1 MGSIRS
7 FIFVFIICSLII
19 VNSGCGSNKSG
30 KASLPGDK
38 KSPVEVRVAFWGSP
52 DEVNIVTDTINTW
65 QKSHPGITVRL
76 DHTPY
81 RGYVDK
87 LLTRI
92 AGRSA
97 PDIVCTEA
105 DLFVT
110 FQAKDVLLDLTPFV
124 KASPEFST
132 KQFYPEIVNRFTVGG
147 KLYAIPRDTAP
158 FACVY
163 YNKKLFDE
171 AGVPY
176 PKDDWNLDDLLD
188 KARKLTKTDKDGR
201 VTQYGFYAWAWPNFV
216 YAFGGSMVD
225 DVKNPSKCTLD
236 SKNSIAGL
244 QFYSDLI
251 NKYKVHPSS
260 TAMTNLAMGVQ
271 GMFMTGRLAM
281 FSSGIWETPGLRKM
295 TDLDWDVA
303 MFPKGPS
310 GVRAFGTGG
319 SGYCILKETKNP
331 EAAFEVIKALAGRSG
346 QTMLADTGLAQPAI
360 KDIAESSHW
369 AFDDKKPKNKAM
381 LDEAM
386 KYVIYEPFHPAWREA
401 KELYINP
408 ELDMVFSGKRS
419 VEDAV
424 KNFTMKVNVLLKN
437 TGENRKGE

>member
-1 MGSIRS
+1 MQLIKSS
-7 FIFVFIICSLII
+7 IFVLVICSLIMAS
-19 VNSGCGSNKSG
+19 SGCGADKSRAV
-30 KASLPGDK
+30 KAGS
-38 KSPVEVRVAFWGSP
+38 KSPAEVRVAFWGSP
-52 DEVNIVTDTINTW
+52 DEVNIITDAINTW
-65 QKSHPGITVRL
+65 QKSHPEIAVKL

-97 PDIVCTEA
+97 PDIICTEV

-110 FQAKDVLLDLTPFV
+110 FQARDVLLDLTPFV

-132 KQFYPEIVNRFTVGG
+132 KQFYPEIVNRFTVDG

-225 DVKNPSKCTLD
+225 DVRNPSKCTLD
-236 SKNSIAGL
+236 SAESIAGL
-244 QFYSDLI
+244 KFYSDLI
-251 NKYKVHPSS
+251 NKYKVHPTS

-295 TDLDWDVA
+295 ENLDWDVA

-310 GVRAFGTGG
+310 GIRAFGTGG

-346 QTMLADTGLAQPAI
+346 QITLADTGLAQPAI
-360 KDIAESSHW
+360 RDIAQSGHW
-369 AFDDKKPKNKAM
+369 ALDNKKPKNKSM

-408 ELDMVFSGKRS
+408 ELDMVFSGKKS

-424 KNFTMKVNVLLKN
+424 KNFTVKVDSLLKN
-437 TGENRKGE
+437 SGGK